1 VVLGVDRTSKDAV
14 DAARI
19 KQLHPDIAV
28 SQRLNR
34 ETRRNSIMNPQ
45 GIGIPKENNYYTI
58 KNTGSFRPVLR
69 GNKIKSTFLSWCWQ
83 WPCH

>member
-34 ETRRNSIMNPQ
+34 ASPEKQQNHPP
-45 GIGIPKENNYYTI
+45 G
-58 KNTGSFRPVLR
+58 
-69 GNKIKSTFLSWCWQ
+69 
-83 WPCH
+83 